1 MYPTYK
7 LDTPFGIAV
16 TLTFLTEK
24 SVQIT
29 HEPDEWLTLV
39 RQDGEKEA
47 YTIERLTLYFNEQTL
62 EWTPGAS
69 VPTKALYRQH
79 SLYLN
84 TLGPWRYASAKETAR
99 LTDFFKK
106 AVLAWILKNP
116 RYLAD
121 FYVAE
126 AENWVEHC
134 KQVEAAALRN
144 LTIARETTAQACR
157 HLDECKIRYLSN
169 LRKVAGQ

>member
-1 MYPTYK
+1 MHPTYR

-16 TLTFLTEK
+16 TLTFLTDT
-24 SVQIT
+24 SVRIT
-29 HEPDEWLTLV
+29 HDPQEWLTLA
-39 RQDGEKEA
+39 RQDGEREA
-47 YTIERLTLYFNEQTL
+47 YTIERLTLYSSEQTL
-62 EWTPGAS
+62 EWAPGTS

-84 TLGPWRYASAKETAR
+84 TLGPWRYVSAKETAR

-106 AVLAWILKNP
+106 AIPVWISKNP

-126 AENWVEHC
+126 AESWVEHC
-134 KQVEAAALRN
+134 EQVEAAALHS
-144 LTIARETTAQACR
+144 LTVARETTAQAYR
-157 HLDECKIRYLSN
+157 QLDECKIRYSSN
-169 LRKVAGQ
+169 LRKAVGQ